1 MVDSGALSSRYAR
14 TLLAF
19 SEERNVSEKVYG
31 DALLLIEVLRNHGDI
46 QHSLGSVSEEMS
58 RFIALVVS
66 HGRAKFLLQMLI
78 TFTRLYRHKNGITDA
93 HLTSARKDAELEE
106 KLKAIFRERGYT
118 KLNFESK
125 VDEKLVGGF
134 ILQVDDIR
142 LDASLARGLKE
153 IKKEFE
159 EKNRNL
165 L

>member
-78 TFTRLYRHKNGITDA
+78 TFTRLL
-93 HLTSARKDAELEE
+93 LT
-106 KLKAIFRERGYT
+106 
-118 KLNFESK
+118 
-125 VDEKLVGGF
+125 
-134 ILQVDDIR
+134 
-142 LDASLARGLKE
+142 
-153 IKKEFE
+153 
-159 EKNRNL
+159 
-165 L
+165 